1 MTTTVDAL
9 PLGAST
15 SPAGRHVSDAV
26 LEVGDL
32 VDLYR
37 RRDATRAP
45 VRQQDLTLVERAVRT
60 GVAQHLLVQRVPRL
74 VAELLDATADDVRAD
89 TATAIEKATN
99 ADLRVFE
106 AVERCK
112 AVLDAVGLEAL
123 ARLQADIESSE
134 QARFAELGGAVPPG
148 WLDAAE
154 LTTMEV
160 TTATGLGTHEVHERL
175 SLATARTAAAAE
187 LRWRL
192 SAGSV
197 TLHRASTIH
206 AETRTLPD
214 DAGLEIIDAVLR
226 EKDGAPPS
234 PSLLRQRL
242 SRACLAADRE
252 AAQRRREARR
262 RRRGACAE
270 IDPDGLGAL
279 HVTNDADKIIASM
292 ERVDAIARAARQ
304 SGDSRNLDALRADVI
319 TDILMFGWPSTS
331 EMPAPG
337 DDDPPRGGSPG
348 VAARPDARL
357 AERGSPADA
366 SGLVVGGG
374 PADESASAEEAGP
387 PPRGQSTTGDQARRS
402 QAPGRAATG
411 RAGRSD
417 GSGGRLNQPRVLED
431 WFTRLGQHPGASVR
445 IIVPF
450 TTAVGATDAPCEVP
464 GYGWVVAD
472 HARQIILNSGSTWH
486 RLAVDADTGGAISL
500 ETEAYRPTAAM
511 RAHVEAVDGTCRAPG
526 CTVPASRCDLDHDI
540 PWPHGPTDVG
550 NLTSKHRP
558 HHNAHTHGH
567 WRVARDRTGSVR
579 WRTKAGRTYETKPQD
594 WLEGPCQPTAR
605 ERRSSTPP
613 DDDPPPF

>member
-9 PLGAST
+9 PLGVTT

-37 RRDATRAP
+37 RRDETRDP
-45 VRQQDLTLVERAVRT
+45 VGQQDLTLVERAVRT

-74 VAELLDATADDVRAD
+74 VAELLDATADDVSAD
-89 TATAIEKATN
+89 TATDIEQATN

-134 QARFAELGGAVPPG
+134 RARFAELGGAVPPG
-148 WLDAAE
+148 WLDDAE
-154 LTTMEV
+154 LTAMEV
-160 TTATGLGTHEVHERL
+160 TTATGLGSHDIHARL
-175 SLATARTAAAAE
+175 SLATARTATAAE
-187 LRWRL
+187 LRRRL
-192 SAGSV
+192 QAGSV
-197 TLHRASTIH
+197 TLHRASTIY

-214 DAGLEIIDAVLR
+214 DAGLEIVDAVLR

-234 PSLLRQRL
+234 PSLFRQRL

-252 AAQRRREARR
+252 AAQRRREARL
-262 RRRGACAE
+262 RRRGAYAE
-270 IDPDGLGAL
+270 IDPDGQGAL

-304 SGDSRNLDALRADVI
+304 AGDSRNLDALRADVI
-319 TDILMFGWPSTS
+319 TDILMFGWPSTF
-331 EMPAPG
+331 EM
-337 DDDPPRGGSPG
+337 
-348 VAARPDARL
+348 AAHC
-357 AERGSPADA
+357 ADT
-366 SGLVVGGG
+366 
-374 PADESASAEEAGP
+374 P
-387 PPRGQSTTGDQARRS
+387 STTSGPD
-402 QAPGRAATG
+402 TG
-411 RAGRSD
+411 RATAGAGAGRPD
-417 GSGGRLNQPRVLED
+417 GAAGRFDQPHVLDD
-431 WFTRLGQHPGASVR
+431 WFSRLGGHPAASVR

-450 TTAVGATDAPCEVP
+450 STAVGATDAPCEVP

-472 HARQIILNSGSTWH
+472 HAREIMLNSGSTWH
-486 RLAVDADTGGAISL
+486 RLAVDADTGRAISL
-500 ETEAYRPTAAM
+500 ETKAYRPTAAM

-540 PWPHGPTDVG
+540 PWPHGPTDVS
-550 NLTSKHRP
+550 NLTSKHRA

-567 WRVARDRTGSVR
+567 WRVGRDGTDSVR
-579 WRTKAGRTYETKPQD
+579 WRTKAGRTYETKPKD
-594 WLEGPCQPTAR
+594 WLEGL
-605 ERRSSTPP
+605 RRRRAPEPRSLPLT
-613 DDDPPPF
+613 DDHPPPF

>member
-9 PLGAST
+9 PLGVTT

-37 RRDATRAP
+37 RRDETRDP
-45 VRQQDLTLVERAVRT
+45 VGQQDLTLVERAVRT

-74 VAELLDATADDVRAD
+74 VAELLDATADDVSAD
-89 TATAIEKATN
+89 TATDIEQATN

-134 QARFAELGGAVPPG
+134 RARFAELGGAVPPG
-148 WLDAAE
+148 WLDDAE
-154 LTTMEV
+154 LTAMEV
-160 TTATGLGTHEVHERL
+160 TTATGLGSHDIHARL
-175 SLATARTAAAAE
+175 SLATARTATAAE
-187 LRWRL
+187 LRRRL
-192 SAGSV
+192 QAGSV
-197 TLHRASTIH
+197 TLHRASTIF

-214 DAGLEIIDAVLR
+214 DAGLEIVDAALR

-234 PSLLRQRL
+234 PSLFRQRL

-262 RRRGACAE
+262 RRRGAYAE

-304 SGDSRNLDALRADVI
+304 AGDSRNLDALRADVI

-331 EMPAPG
+331 EMPPTAPTRRPRPVAPTPVGPRQEPVRG
-337 DDDPPRGGSPG
+337 DRRRRRPIRSASRPRRLVQPSRRAPCCQRPHHRPVQHRRRGHGCAVRSARLRLGGGRPRPRDH
-348 VAARPDARL
+348 AQLRFDLAPARRRRRHRSGHQPRDQGLSAHGSDARSR
-357 AERGSPADA
+357 RG
-366 SGLVVGGG
+366 
-374 PADESASAEEAGP
+374 
-387 PPRGQSTTGDQARRS
+387 RR
-402 QAPGRAATG
+402 R
-411 RAGRSD
+411 
-417 GSGGRLNQPRVLED
+417 
-431 WFTRLGQHPGASVR
+431 H
-445 IIVPF
+445 VP
-450 TTAVGATDAPCEVP
+450 
-464 GYGWVVAD
+464 
-472 HARQIILNSGSTWH
+472 
-486 RLAVDADTGGAISL
+486 
-500 ETEAYRPTAAM
+500 
-511 RAHVEAVDGTCRAPG
+511 APG

-540 PWPHGPTDVG
+540 PWPHGPTDVS
-550 NLTSKHRP
+550 NLTSKHRA

-567 WRVARDRTGSVR
+567 WRVGRDGTDSVR
-579 WRTKAGRTYETKPQD
+579 WRTKAGRTYETKPKD
-594 WLEGPCQPTAR
+594 WLEGLRRSRAP
-605 ERRSSTPP
+605 ERRSRTLT